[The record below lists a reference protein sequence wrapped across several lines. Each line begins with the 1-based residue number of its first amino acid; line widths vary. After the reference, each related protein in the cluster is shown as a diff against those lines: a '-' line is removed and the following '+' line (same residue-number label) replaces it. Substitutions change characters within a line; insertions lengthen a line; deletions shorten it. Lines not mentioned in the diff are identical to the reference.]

1 MNEMQDSALLQHRIL
16 FLCEPVSPESAGR
29 LVTGLFL
36 LDAVDRERPIDL
48 YVNSPGGSVTDGMAV
63 IDAMRGIA
71 APVRTVCVGLAASMA
86 AWILAAGEKGSRR
99 ASPNAE
105 VMLHQANGGVAGP
118 TADVQI
124 HARRM
129 LRWQERL
136 ISLMSEW
143 TGQDVER
150 VRQDLERDHFLTA
163 EEAVAYGIVDEIL
176 KGPGGVR

>member
-1 MNEMQDSALLQHRIL
+1 MRPADEQLLRHRVL
-16 FLCEPVSPESAGR
+16 FLCEPVSAESANR
-29 LVTGLFL
+29 LVAGLLL
-36 LDAVDRERPIDL
+36 LDAQERKSPIDL
-48 YVNSPGGSVTDGMAV
+48 YVNSPGGSVTDGMSI
-63 IDAMRGIA
+63 IDTMRGIA

-86 AWILAAGEKGSRR
+86 AWIVAAGERGSRS

-124 HARRM
+124 YARNMARR
-129 LRWQERL
+129 QERL

-143 TGQDVER
+143 TGQGVER

-163 EEAVAYGIVDEIL
+163 EEAVVYGIVDQIL
-176 KGPGGVR
+176 EGPGGTK